1 MFKKNALLSVYH
13 KDGIVEFAQ
22 GLVALGWK
30 LYASGG
36 TARCLKEACIPV
48 TDVAELVGGG
58 AILGHRVVTL
68 SREVHA
74 GLLARDIPEDT
85 TELEKLGISWF
96 DLVCVDLY
104 PLEEAIANPDND
116 LAKIIEMIDIGGP
129 TMISAG
135 SKGQRIVICDPNDR
149 QFVLEMLESDEG
161 EVSAS
166 MRETLAAKADKVVA
180 AYRLLSACYRSLG
193 QYDGLIGGRVAACK
207 YGENGWQTPAA
218 LYSTETKDPLALDQF
233 KLVAGTAPSY
243 NNYVDLDRL
252 LQTITH
258 LAATFDFNTGS
269 VPLIAVAVKHGN
281 PCGAAIGTDPLVVLQ
296 KTVMGDP
303 EAIFGGLVMTNF
315 PLGEREADILLS
327 YGLPNGR
334 RLLDGI
340 ITPSFSDEAIET
352 LKRKKDKCRFL
363 VNPALSH
370 LSQTSLDTALRFR
383 YVRGGFLGQPNYTFV
398 FDFKHEALQQF
409 GGITDQ
415 QKSDL
420 LLAKAVCDTSNS
432 NTITIVKD
440 DMLIGNGTGQMH
452 RGWAAKIA
460 IDKVVYAHHTTFGS
474 VAASDSF
481 FPFPDGPKMLCQ
493 SGVAVILATAGSV
506 KDEEIKNLITEA
518 GVTLIWLPDAV
529 GRGFFGH

>member
-1 MFKKNALLSVYH
+1 MNKRTALLSVFH
-13 KDGIVEFAQ
+13 KEGIVEFAR
-22 GLVALGWK
+22 GLVALGWT

-36 TARCLKEACIPV
+36 TARYLKEACIPV

-74 GLLARDIPEDT
+74 GLLARPIPEDE
-85 TELEKLGISWF
+85 TELEKLSIPWF

-104 PLEEAIANPDND
+104 PLEQAIADPVND
-116 LAKIIEMIDIGGP
+116 LTKIIEMIDIGGP
-129 TMISAG
+129 TMISSA
-135 SKGQRIVICDPNDR
+135 SKGQRIVICDPADR
-149 QFVLEMLESDEG
+149 EFVLERLKADG
-161 EVSAS
+161 DVPLID
-166 MRETLAAKADKVVA
+166 RERLAAKADKVVA
-180 AYRLLSACYRSLG
+180 AYRLLSAGYRSH
-193 QYDGLIGGRVAACK
+193 GLYSGFIGERVASCK
-207 YGENGWQTPAA
+207 YGENAWQTPAA
-218 LYSTETKDPLALDQF
+218 LYSTGARDQLALDRF

-243 NNYVDLDRL
+243 NNLVDLDRL
-252 LQTITH
+252 LQTVTH
-258 LAATFDFNTGS
+258 LAATFDLNTGK

-296 KTVMGDP
+296 KTVTGDP

-315 PLGEREADILLS
+315 PLGEAEAETLLA
-327 YGLPNGR
+327 YGVSNGR

-340 ITPSFSDEAIET
+340 IAPSFTDEAIAR
-352 LKRKKDKCRFL
+352 LKRKKDKCRL
-363 VNPALSH
+363 LANEALAALSKD
-370 LSQTSLDTALRFR
+370 SLDMADRFR
-383 YVRGGFLGQPNYTFV
+383 YVRGGCLRQPNYTFI
-398 FDFKHEALQQF
+398 FDFKLEALQQF
-409 GGITDQ
+409 GEITDQ

-460 IDKVVYAHHTTFGS
+460 IDKVVYSHHTTFGA

-481 FPFPDGPKMLCQ
+481 FPFPDGPEMLCQ
-493 SGVAVILATAGSV
+493 SGVAVILATTGSI
-506 KDEEIKNLITEA
+506 KDEEIKKLITEA
-518 GVTLIWLPDAV
+518 GVTLVWLPDTV